1 MVKPLGICDVSVGR
15 MASGC
20 LHAYFFIDSVTRSPL
35 YSIYGETISG
45 VPIIRAFGASS
56 KFLRDMLQCVDTV
69 CPFLSCMV
77 DLVADEA
84 QNSNPYYWMWGGVL
98 ISEWSVVVL
107 MSLSVNRWLSVRFN
121 LVSAAI
127 VGATGLVCLVTPRIT
142 ASFAGFALAFAS
154 TITGD
159 LLFMV
164 SNVV

>member
-1 MVKPLGICDVSVGR
+1 
-15 MASGC
+15 
-20 LHAYFFIDSVTRSPL
+20 
-35 YSIYGETISG
+35 
-45 VPIIRAFGASS
+45 
-56 KFLRDMLQCVDTV
+56 
-69 CPFLSCMV
+69 
-77 DLVADEA
+77 
-84 QNSNPYYWMWGGVL
+84 
-98 ISEWSVVVL
+98 

-164 SNVV
+164 SNIVLFELLGCKKEIRSDDLLV